1 MLYGRLNDSTV
12 LGASGL
18 CPYTAFKP
26 QNNNKSWSGVSFL
39 QHTQV
44 ITIETVNLILYYL
57 QEATIRQY
65 LMEGDENVIDQ
76 SLFLKANAQ
85 LDMRIIFFFP
95 NNC

>member
-18 CPYTAFKP
+18 CPAFKP
-26 QNNNKSWSGVSFL
+26 QNKNKSWSGVSFL

-44 ITIETVNLILYYL
+44 ISIETVNLISYYL
-57 QEATIRQY
+57 HDVTIRPHGLLEATKRY
-65 LMEGDENVIDQ
+65 KGNQ

-85 LDMRIIFFFP
+85 LQ
-95 NNC
+95 